1 MFTART
7 ALEEMLG
14 ILRSD
19 APLAFFRLIEELG
32 SLNVEVQVD
41 SERFSVWGDGTRLVV
56 EEVREGAEV
65 HLRTDRRTIL
75 ALIDG
80 RRSMLEA
87 VLACELS
94 LSADVSLLGQ
104 VGRAG
109 IAFGDGAI
117 RARRARGVLDAFRR
131 GGETQTVGAA
141 QGLAAA
147 QGVGAAQILGSI

>member
-1 MFTART
+1 MLTART
-7 ALEEMLG
+7 ALDEMLG

-19 APLAFFRLIEELG
+19 APLAFFRLMEELG
-32 SLNVEVQVD
+32 SLNVDVQVD
-41 SERFSVWGDGTRLVV
+41 SERFSVRGEGTHVV
-56 EEVREGAEV
+56 VAEV
-65 HLRTDRRTIL
+65 QENAQVYLRTDRHTIL

-87 VLACELS
+87 VLARELS
-94 LSADVSLLGQ
+94 LSADISLLGQ

-131 GGETQTVGAA
+131 SDAVQTFDSS
-141 QGLAAA
+141 Q
-147 QGVGAAQILGSI
+147 S

>member
-1 MFTART
+1 MLTART
-7 ALEEMLG
+7 ALDEMLG

-19 APLAFFRLIEELG
+19 APLAFFRLMEELG
-32 SLNVEVQVD
+32 SLNVDVQVD
-41 SERFSVWGDGTRLVV
+41 SERFSVSGKGTHVV
-56 EEVREGAEV
+56 VAEV
-65 HLRTDRRTIL
+65 QENAQVYLRTDRHTIL

-87 VLACELS
+87 VLARELS
-94 LSADVSLLGQ
+94 LSADISLLGQ

-131 GGETQTVGAA
+131 SGAVQTLDSS
-141 QGLAAA
+141 Q
-147 QGVGAAQILGSI
+147 S

>member
-1 MFTART
+1 
-7 ALEEMLG
+7 LDEMLG

-19 APLAFFRLIEELG
+19 APLAFFRLMEELG
-32 SLNVEVQVD
+32 SLNVDVQVD
-41 SERFSVWGDGTRLVV
+41 SERFSVRGEGTHVV
-56 EEVREGAEV
+56 VAEV
-65 HLRTDRRTIL
+65 QENAQVYLRTDRHTIL

-87 VLACELS
+87 VLARELS
-94 LSADVSLLGQ
+94 LSADISLLGQ

-131 GGETQTVGAA
+131 SDAVQTFDSS
-141 QGLAAA
+141 Q
-147 QGVGAAQILGSI
+147 S

>member
-1 MFTART
+1 MLTART
-7 ALEEMLG
+7 ALDEMLG

-19 APLAFFRLIEELG
+19 APLAFFRLMEELG
-32 SLNVEVQVD
+32 SLNVNVQVD
-41 SERFSVWGDGTRLVV
+41 SERFSVRGKGTHVV
-56 EEVREGAEV
+56 VAEV
-65 HLRTDRRTIL
+65 QENAQVYLRTDRHTIL

-87 VLACELS
+87 VLARELS
-94 LSADVSLLGQ
+94 LSADISLLGQ

-131 GGETQTVGAA
+131 SGAVQTFDSS
-141 QGLAAA
+141 Q
-147 QGVGAAQILGSI
+147 S

>member
-1 MFTART
+1 
-7 ALEEMLG
+7 MLG

-19 APLAFFRLIEELG
+19 APLAFFRLMEELG
-32 SLNVEVQVD
+32 SLNVDVQVD
-41 SERFSVWGDGTRLVV
+41 SERFSVRGEGTHVV
-56 EEVREGAEV
+56 VAEV
-65 HLRTDRRTIL
+65 QENAQVYLRTDRHTIL

-87 VLACELS
+87 VLARELS
-94 LSADVSLLGQ
+94 LSADISLLGQ

-131 GGETQTVGAA
+131 SDAVQTFDSS
-141 QGLAAA
+141 Q
-147 QGVGAAQILGSI
+147 S

>member
-1 MFTART
+1 MVTART
-7 ALEEMLG
+7 ALDEMLG

-19 APLAFFRLIEELG
+19 TPPAFFRLMEELG
-32 SLNVEVQVD
+32 SLKVDVQVD
-41 SERFSVWGDGTRLVV
+41 SERFSVRGDGTQVV
-56 EEVREGAEV
+56 VDEVREGAQV
-65 HLRTDRRTIL
+65 YVRTDRRTIL

-87 VLACELS
+87 VLSRELS

-131 GGETQTVGAA
+131 GVAA
-141 QGLAAA
+141 PGMGSA
-147 QGVGAAQILGSI
+147 QS